1 MLHDKLV
8 LIFLLDILKEMD
20 KVDAFYDSYFES
32 AFQYTIIHLRVMFSR
47 KTTKMLFPN
56 MLQLIQKKIKDE
68 SVIEEWHGS
77 FDIYELLRLTSY
89 KQHKYVKGKDCHTR
103 YTLYSLM
110 S

>member
-1 MLHDKLV
+1 MLHEKLV
-8 LIFLLDILKEMD
+8 LRFLLYVLKEMD
-20 KVDAFYDSYFES
+20 KVDALTVLLIALNSWKQELYDSYFES

-47 KTTKMLFPN
+47 KTTIMLFPN

-89 KQHKYVKGKDCHTR
+89 KQHKY
-103 YTLYSLM
+103 M
-110 S
+110 